1 MEIDKQ
7 SLEYVFPKELLDYFE
22 IEKAALQLDKATQE
36 EYLEVEFTEKN
47 VLPKG
52 YAREDYES
60 KGFFTKVIQDFPL
73 RGRAVFLKVNRRRW
87 RHKQTKEQITR
98 DFSFMAQGSK
108 FTAEL
113 AAFLKERGGE

>member
-7 SLEYVFPKELLDYFE
+7 SLQYVFPKELLDYFE

-52 YAREDYES
+52 YAREDYEHPR
-60 KGFFTKVIQDFPL
+60 F
-73 RGRAVFLKVNRRRW
+73 
-87 RHKQTKEQITR
+87 
-98 DFSFMAQGSK
+98 
-108 FTAEL
+108 
-113 AAFLKERGGE
+113 